1 MKHILDNP
9 AFNALATGNAKLANG
24 TRHIKY
30 FSPEVSPFIGF
41 KELQPD
47 SFQQLFDLL
56 PFDGPIGYVTP
67 VETAIPEMWKLLSP
81 IKGRQMIYDGD
92 IKAVNTSN
100 LVRLSNEHIPQM
112 IVLTKL
118 THPGPF
124 DDRTIDFGN
133 YYGIFDGDRL
143 IAMAGHRMK
152 PLPYVEISAVCTHPD
167 YTGRGYAKQLV
178 EFQINQILQAGNIP
192 ILHVADGNDRAYE
205 VYKKIGFE
213 VRSDMYFYI
222 LQKQRPA

>member
-1 MKHILDNP
+1 LDNP
-9 AFNALATGNAKLANG
+9 AFNALATGNAPLANG
-24 TRHIKY
+24 TDDIKY

-41 KELQPD
+41 KDLQSD
-47 SFQQLFDLL
+47 SFQQLFELL

-67 VETAIPEMWKLLSP
+67 VEIAIPEMWELLSP
-81 IKGRQMIYDGD
+81 IKGRQMIYNGD
-92 IKAVNTSN
+92 IKEVNTSS
-100 LVRLSNEHIPQM
+100 LVKLGDEHIPQM
-112 IVLTKL
+112 IGLTKL

-124 DDRTIDFGN
+124 DARTIDFGN
-133 YYGIFDGDRL
+133 YYGFFDGDQL
-143 IAMAGHRMK
+143 IAMAGYRMK
-152 PLPYVEISAVCTHPD
+152 PLPYIEISAVCTHPD
-167 YTGRGYAKQLV
+167 YTGRGYAKQLI

-222 LQKQRPA
+222 LQKQRSI